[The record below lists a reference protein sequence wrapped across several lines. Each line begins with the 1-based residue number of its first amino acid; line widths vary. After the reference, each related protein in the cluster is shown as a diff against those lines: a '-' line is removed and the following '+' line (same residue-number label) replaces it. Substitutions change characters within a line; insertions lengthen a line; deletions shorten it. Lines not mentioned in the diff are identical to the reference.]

1 MACEAELQI
10 PTFKKDDQVNF
21 NNRGTFENNIT
32 TITAV
37 ISDFLF
43 FLVQLLIHK
52 TSINLLL
59 PLTQQ
64 NFGESK

>member
-1 MACEAELQI
+1 M
-10 PTFKKDDQVNF
+10 
-21 NNRGTFENNIT
+21 
-32 TITAV
+32 TAV

-59 PLTQQ
+59 PLIQQ